1 MKTEKSMSWHHHC
14 IFVYVCFTPTHPIWV
29 GYEKRRVVMIEF
41 TVLIFF
47 LNKRR
52 KKKVNH
58 NFFQFLMNLLY
69 FLSEKRECGS
79 D

>member
-1 MKTEKSMSWHHHC
+1 
-14 IFVYVCFTPTHPIWV
+14 
-29 GYEKRRVVMIEF
+29 MIEF

-69 FLSEKRECGS
+69 FLSEKRGCGN

>member
-1 MKTEKSMSWHHHC
+1 
-14 IFVYVCFTPTHPIWV
+14 
-29 GYEKRRVVMIEF
+29 MIEF

-69 FLSEKRECGS
+69 FLSEKRGCGS